1 MTSGADGQFLPDF
14 QKLLGGLHSTAQGD
28 FLFMGE
34 QRDPA
39 DGAEVLRESV
49 AAAAG
54 ELLWRRH
61 RGDV

>member
-1 MTSGADGQFLPDF
+1 LDL
-14 QKLLGGLHSTAQGD
+14 QKLLGFLHSTAQGD
-28 FLFMGE
+28 FLFMGK

-39 DGAEVLRESV
+39 NGAEVLRQSV
-49 AAAAG
+49 AAASN

>member
-1 MTSGADGQFLPDF
+1 
-14 QKLLGGLHSTAQGD
+14 LLGFLHSTAQGD
-28 FLFMGE
+28 FLLMGE

-39 DGAEVLRESV
+39 NGTEVLRKSV